1 MSDATVHRW
10 SELPTDYPM
19 EKLARQRVIGEQ
31 AMISRVVLEAG
42 CDVPSHA
49 HPNEQFAH
57 VISGRVRFGLGEPGS
72 AEFEELELGAG
83 EILHLPGGVPHSAY
97 AVERCEI
104 LDIFAPPS
112 ETTGIDD

>member
-1 MSDATVHRW
+1 MTEAKAHRW
-10 SELPTDYPM
+10 DELPVDHPM
-19 EKLARQRVIGEQ
+19 ELLARQRVIGAQ

-57 VISGRVRFGLGEPGS
+57 VVSGRVRFVLGEPGS
-72 AEFEELELGAG
+72 ADAEELVLGAG
-83 EILHLPGGVPHSAY
+83 DILHLPGGVPHA
-97 AVERCEI
+97 AFAIERCEI